1 MQGNR
6 RAYPNG
12 NVPPSRPPD
21 AAPPEQ
27 EPAPAPKTRFYSG
40 YTRIR
45 TLESFQHRDFRM
57 LWIAILCMSA
67 GMWAINITTGWLTYE
82 LTASP
87 LLTGLAIGMG
97 TIPPVIVAP
106 IAGVLTDS
114 LDRRMVM
121 IAAIA
126 SFAIFVAA
134 FGCVVILGALQT
146 WHIFAMSFMA
156 GVSGSFLI
164 PAEQALI
171 ANVVPKRRLVNAFA
185 LSGFAIS
192 VTRLA
197 APAMTGFVIAFIG
210 AGGAVML
217 ASAFASIAIFFAMGL
232 RVPKKDYWHP
242 IQPKAVWA
250 DLVEAAYYVKQSKIV
265 LAMTVLTATLLMFVS
280 TVNMGLMPVFAS
292 DVFDQGP
299 EVLGLLVAALGG
311 GMTIGTILLA
321 SIGNSE
327 RRGRL
332 VILTAALTAV
342 GIMAFSHIG
351 SLTLGFPI
359 LMFYGATMAMTWMVT
374 SALIQSVVPDNL
386 RGRVSALTVTTHAV
400 FPLGTLLVGTLAE
413 MLGAPAATLV
423 SGSIT
428 LVIVL
433 AIPIAFRGIWS
444 LRTGA
449 EADDPAPDTEPVTS
463 TDALEPHP
471 A

>member
-1 MQGNR
+1 MQDTR

-21 AAPPEQ
+21 AAPPKQ
-27 EPAPAPKTRFYSG
+27 EPAPRTRFYSG

-45 TLESFQHRDFRM
+45 TLESFQYRNFRM
-57 LWIAILCMSA
+57 IWIAVLCMSA

-97 TIPPVIVAP
+97 ALPPVIVAP

-134 FGCVVILGALQT
+134 FGCVVILGVFQT

-171 ANVVPKRRLVNAFA
+171 ANVVPKQRLVNAFA
-185 LSGFAIS
+185 LFGFAVS

-197 APAMTGFVIAFIG
+197 APAITGFAIAFIG

-217 ASAFASIAIFFAMGL
+217 ASLFAAIAILFAMSL

-242 IQPKAVWA
+242 IQPKAVWT
-250 DLVEAAYYVKQSKIV
+250 DLVEAAYFMK
-265 LAMTVLTATLLMFVS
+265 
-280 TVNMGLMPVFAS
+280 
-292 DVFDQGP
+292 
-299 EVLGLLVAALGG
+299 
-311 GMTIGTILLA
+311 
-321 SIGNSE
+321 
-327 RRGRL
+327 
-332 VILTAALTAV
+332 
-342 GIMAFSHIG
+342 
-351 SLTLGFPI
+351 
-359 LMFYGATMAMTWMVT
+359 
-374 SALIQSVVPDNL
+374 
-386 RGRVSALTVTTHAV
+386 
-400 FPLGTLLVGTLAE
+400 
-413 MLGAPAATLV
+413 
-423 SGSIT
+423 
-428 LVIVL
+428 
-433 AIPIAFRGIWS
+433 
-444 LRTGA
+444 
-449 EADDPAPDTEPVTS
+449 
-463 TDALEPHP
+463 HP
-471 A
+471 RSYSQ

>member
-1 MQGNR
+1 
-6 RAYPNG
+6 
-12 NVPPSRPPD
+12 
-21 AAPPEQ
+21 
-27 EPAPAPKTRFYSG
+27 
-40 YTRIR
+40 
-45 TLESFQHRDFRM
+45 
-57 LWIAILCMSA
+57 
-67 GMWAINITTGWLTYE
+67 
-82 LTASP
+82 
-87 LLTGLAIGMG
+87 
-97 TIPPVIVAP
+97 
-106 IAGVLTDS
+106 
-114 LDRRMVM
+114 
-121 IAAIA
+121 
-126 SFAIFVAA
+126 
-134 FGCVVILGALQT
+134 
-146 WHIFAMSFMA
+146 
-156 GVSGSFLI
+156 
-164 PAEQALI
+164 
-171 ANVVPKRRLVNAFA
+171 
-185 LSGFAIS
+185 
-192 VTRLA
+192 
-197 APAMTGFVIAFIG
+197 
-210 AGGAVML
+210 ML

-242 IQPKAVWA
+242 IQPKAVWT

-413 MLGAPAATLV
+413 MLGAPVATLV
-423 SGSIT
+423 SGCIT

-433 AIPIAFRGIWS
+433 AIPIAFRGVWS

-449 EADDPAPDTEPVTS
+449 EADDPTPDTEPVTS